1 VLLRAATIIAT
12 VILSAGI
19 GLAPPTTAGTDCPD
33 GEYRGSSG
41 DCVPRP
47 TAGSRPTCATAI
59 CNDGDYSCSEHPHA
73 SGTCRSHGGVSQ
85 YL

>member
-1 VLLRAATIIAT
+1 MLFRVATIIAA
-12 VILSAGI
+12 VIASAGI
-19 GLAPPTTAGTDCPD
+19 GLASPADATTDCPNGD
-33 GEYRGSSG
+33 YRGSSG

-47 TAGSRPTCATAI
+47 TSGSQPACATAI